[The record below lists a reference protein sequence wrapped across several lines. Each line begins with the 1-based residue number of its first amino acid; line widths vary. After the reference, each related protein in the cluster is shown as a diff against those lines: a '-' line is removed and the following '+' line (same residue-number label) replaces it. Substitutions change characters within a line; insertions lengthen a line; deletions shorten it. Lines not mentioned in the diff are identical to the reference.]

1 MELVMPSDHRIL
13 LGLYKV
19 THFPLELVVKHRDQ
33 PTLFSLVPVSLHQA
47 EERLL
52 LPYAF
57 LKLLS

>member
-1 MELVMPSDHRIL
+1 MPSDHRIL
-13 LGLYKV
+13 LGLHKV